1 MTVDQIP
8 VISSPAHVGH
18 APAMEIIAGVPI
30 PSIDMVERV
39 DVIERALVRES
50 GYRFERGREHGEE
63 PILAVHSAAMVEF
76 LRTAWERY
84 GHLCPEGSEAI
95 VADTFVH
102 ARLRAG
108 LEPLEECRHGPP
120 TIGEFT
126 FDTIAAVGPDTFAAA
141 RAAVDVALTGVDEVL
156 AGAPLALSLCRPPGH
171 HATRDL
177 FGGGTYLNNAAIA
190 AEELRRSGLE
200 RVAILDTDYH
210 SGNGTQSIFY
220 DRGDVLFA
228 SIHASPA
235 RAYPFHVGWEEERG
249 VGDGTGATLNVHLPP
264 DTGGAGYLELLAP
277 VLARIADFEPQALVV
292 SLGFDTYVD
301 DPFDGGLRI
310 GDYGEIG
317 RAVGELRLPTLA
329 VLEGGYNL
337 EGLGA
342 GLAAWMEGAGS
353 VRATPVAESS

>member
-1 MTVDQIP
+1 MDQIP

-18 APAMEIIAGVPI
+18 APATEIIAGVAI
-30 PSIDMVERV
+30 PSIDMVERI

-50 GYRFERGREHGEE
+50 GYRFERAREHGDE
-63 PILAVHSAAMVEF
+63 PLLAVHSPAMIEF
-76 LRTAWERY
+76 LATAWERF
-84 GHLCPEGSEAI
+84 GHLCPDGTEVI

-102 ARLRAG
+102 SRLRAG
-108 LEPLEECRHGPP
+108 LEPLKECRQGPA
-120 TIGEFT
+120 TLGEFT
-126 FDTIAAVGPDTFAAA
+126 YDTIAALGPDTFGAV
-141 RAAVDVALTGVDEVL
+141 RAGVDVALTGVDELL
-156 AGAPLALSLCRPPGH
+156 AGESLVLSLCRPGGH
-171 HATRDL
+171 HVTRDL

-190 AEELRRSGLE
+190 AEELRRSGRE

-220 DRGDVLFA
+220 DRGDVFFA

-235 RAYPFHVGWEEERG
+235 RAYPFHVGWEGERG
-249 VGDGTGATLNVHLPP
+249 VGEGLDATLNVHLPA
-264 DTGGAGYLELLAP
+264 DTNGAGYLELLAP
-277 VLARIADFEPQALVV
+277 VLERIAAFEPEALVV

-310 GDYGEIG
+310 GDYAEIG
-317 RAVGELRLPTLA
+317 RAIGALRVPTLA

-353 VRATPVAESS
+353 MRAAMVEGTS

>member
-1 MTVDQIP
+1 MAQIP

-18 APAMEIIAGVPI
+18 APAMEIIAGVSI
-30 PSIDMVERV
+30 PSIDMIERV

-50 GYRFERGREHGEE
+50 GYRFERGREHGDEAL
-63 PILAVHSAAMVEF
+63 LAVHSPAMVEF

-84 GHLCPEGSEAI
+84 GHLRPEGTDVI

-102 ARLRAG
+102 ERLRAG
-108 LEPLEECRHGPP
+108 LEPLEECREGPA

-126 FDTIAAVGPDTFAAA
+126 FDTIAALGPDTFAAA
-141 RAAVDVALTGVDEVL
+141 RASVDVALTGVDELL
-156 AGAPLALSLCRPPGH
+156 AGERLALALCRPPGH

-177 FGGGTYLNNAAIA
+177 FGGGTYLNNVAIA
-190 AEELRRSGLE
+190 AEELRRSGHE

-220 DRGDVLFA
+220 DRGDVFFA

-235 RAYPFHVGWEEERG
+235 RAYPFHVGWEGERG
-249 VGDGTGATLNVHLPP
+249 AGDGRGATLNVHLPP

-277 VLARIADFEPQALVV
+277 VLSRIAAFEPDVLVV

-301 DPFDGGLRI
+301 DPFDGGLKI
-310 GDYGEIG
+310 GDYAEIG
-317 RAVGELRLPTLA
+317 RAIGELGLPTLA

-342 GLAAWMEGAGS
+342 GLAAWMEGARS
-353 VRATPVAESS
+353 MRATSVEERS